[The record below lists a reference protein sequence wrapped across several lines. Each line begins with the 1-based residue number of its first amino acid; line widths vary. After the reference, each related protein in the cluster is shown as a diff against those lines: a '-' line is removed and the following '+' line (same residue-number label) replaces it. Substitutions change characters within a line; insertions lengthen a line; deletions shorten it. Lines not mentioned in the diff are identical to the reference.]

1 MPNTPGA
8 KKRHRQSL
16 VRRLRNRATKAELKS
31 SLRKIAELV
40 KANKVAEA
48 ETEFRA
54 TTKKLDKAASS
65 KVIHANR
72 ASRVKSRVSARLK
85 AAKKKATP
93 A

>member
-1 MPNTPGA
+1 
-8 KKRHRQSL
+8 
-16 VRRLRNRATKAELKS
+16 
-31 SLRKIAELV
+31 V
-40 KANKVAEA
+40 KADKVAEA

-85 AAKKKATP
+85 AAKKKTTP